1 VKERLTGA
9 IILVALMVLLVP
21 ELLTGP
27 IRSAPKTPPVTPST
41 EGAPLRSYTINLSED
56 AHARNAASDSAPPE
70 SPTPLEGAPAA
81 VPPVEAARVPLPP
94 AVADGASRAP
104 QGAKAPEPSAAPA
117 GNRAAPPATARP
129 ASTGEG
135 GSGAWVVQLG
145 SFAQH
150 ANAERLARRV
160 KAQGFRVSVSQ
171 ESSGRRL
178 YRVRVGPA
186 QDRSA
191 ATQLATQLQAA
202 GHRGAVVPK

>member
-27 IRSAPKTPPVTPST
+27 IRSAPRTAAVTPST
-41 EGAPLRSYTINLSED
+41 EGAPLRSYTINLSDD
-56 AHARNAASDSAPPE
+56 APAHNAASDSAPPE
-70 SPTPLEGAPAA
+70 SPTPLEGTPAA
-81 VPPVEAARVPLPP
+81 APSVEAARVPPP
-94 AVADGASRAP
+94 
-104 QGAKAPEPSAAPA
+104 PEPSAAPA
-117 GNRAAPPATARP
+117 GKGAAPPATASP

-186 QDRSA
+186 KDRSA

>member
-27 IRSAPKTPPVTPST
+27 IRSAPETAAVTPSI
-41 EGAPLRSYTINLSED
+41 EGAPLRSYTIKLSDD
-56 AHARNAASDSAPPE
+56 AHARNAAGGSAPPE
-70 SPTPLEGAPAA
+70 QPTPLERPAA
-81 VPPVEAARVPLPP
+81 AAPPVEAARGPPPP
-94 AVADGASRAP
+94 AVADAAPRA
-104 QGAKAPEPSAAPA
+104 SAAPA
-117 GNRAAPPATARP
+117 GKAAAPPATASP
-129 ASTGEG
+129 AGSGEG
-135 GSGAWVVQLG
+135 GSGGWVVQLG

-150 ANAERLARRV
+150 ANAERLARQV

-202 GHRGAVVPK
+202 GHRGAIVPK